1 VTSPGATLP
10 LMWRCF
16 LKAGGWMA
24 TRTERAGWRAR
35 WGSRMS
41 SLLVL
46 WERGELPGEKL
57 ALMAWLCRA
66 AWVDAFWTR
75 VHKPSL
81 REWSLGPWFVLTWL
95 GVGWAALGAWS
106 NGFAVSR
113 WLVEMTIGP
122 HAGRMHP
129 LFPYAL
135 PIVAAAI
142 AGGVLMFQ
150 RPLALR
156 GFGWRYWIFFLLKTA
171 MAAAGP
177 ALLWVEGG
185 AKLRAHLDPEWF
197 RLIVGGLVCAAA
209 LVIVFCRSIVWC
221 VADQRVRC
229 PVCLRRLAM
238 PVSLGS
244 SSSVLDPAK
253 TELLCSAGHGSL
265 SMDDSDSGEGDR
277 WTALDETWQSLF
289 EETTCVQ

>member
-1 VTSPGATLP
+1 VVVRDATLP
-10 LMWRCF
+10 LVWRCF
-16 LKAGGWMA
+16 LEAGGWMA
-24 TRTERAGWRAR
+24 ARAQRAGWRER
-35 WGSRMS
+35 WGSRMR
-41 SLLVL
+41 SLLIL
-46 WERGELPGEKL
+46 SERGELPGEKF
-57 ALMAWLCRA
+57 ALIAWLCRA

-81 REWSLGPWFVLTWL
+81 REWSLGPWFLFTCLGSAWVLL
-95 GVGWAALGAWS
+95 AWWS
-106 NGFAVSR
+106 RGFAVAR
-113 WLVEMTIGP
+113 WLVESTVGT

-129 LFPYAL
+129 LVPYTV

-142 AGGVLMFQ
+142 AGGVLAVQ

-156 GFGWRYWIFFLLKTA
+156 GFGWRYWTFFVLKTTL
-171 MAAAGP
+171 AGAWL

-185 AKLRAHLDPEWF
+185 AKLRAQIDAEGL
-197 RLIVGGLVCAAA
+197 RIIVGGIVCAAA
-209 LVIVFCRSIVWC
+209 LVIVFCRSIAWC

-253 TELLCSAGHGSL
+253 TEMLCSAGHGSL
-265 SMDDSDSGEGDR
+265 SMADSDSGEGDR
-277 WTALDETWQSLF
+277 WTALDETWRPLF
-289 EETTCVQ
+289 EETTCV